1 MHIIRKIKSQIRKHF
16 KWKLVAK
23 IFTEKKEAGIA
34 LLSVC
39 KQIQS
44 ANIAEDVGNYQGFNM
59 MARFDSWS
67 KAFILSVKHTTVA
80 SIRFRVRCS
89 VGNITRINNLL
100 ESYPVKMTEAE
111 QKLETVKEQ
120 LENAKQE
127 VVKPFPKEQELNQ
140 MLERLA
146 ELNALLNMDEQ
157 EENEEP
163 ENNGKQT
170 IHDKLNEIKQNG
182 QQEGDHNKTSKNKDI
197 DLG

>member
-1 MHIIRKIKSQIRKHF
+1 M
-16 KWKLVAK
+16 
-23 IFTEKKEAGIA
+23 
-34 LLSVC
+34 
-39 KQIQS
+39 
-44 ANIAEDVGNYQGFNM
+44 
-59 MARFDSWS
+59 
-67 KAFILSVKHTTVA
+67 KHTTVA
-80 SIRFRVRCS
+80 SIHLGS
-89 VGNITRINNLL
+89 DPVGNITRINNLL